1 MPLELELQ
9 GRFWDSEECH
19 YSAGSGSEVAGRR
32 GMLFVIDTEMFAFVT
47 WAVGVR
53 LSCAFS
59 VPRMHVARARA
70 FCSQAFAL
78 ILAT

>member
-1 MPLELELQ
+1 
-9 GRFWDSEECH
+9 
-19 YSAGSGSEVAGRR
+19 
-32 GMLFVIDTEMFAFVT
+32 MLFVIDTEMFAFVT